1 MKKCFEKLRRLFRS
15 PRLHHGG
22 YQLLLCTGV
31 IAALI
36 LFTVLIDIGEQRFG
50 WQSDLSFNAISTTGE
65 TTDAL
70 LRSLDKDVHAYA
82 VFSDGSEDNQL
93 IALLNRYQA
102 RSDHFSWSQE
112 NLTRNPLLL
121 QMVSDNDADASVSG
135 DCLILYCADTG
146 RTRVLSAEDYCEY
159 AYSPETGS
167 WVITG
172 WTYEKSMTEALVY
185 ITLDELPRVQVLQG
199 HGELTE
205 NEIAVMRSHLTASG
219 YTMTFVNLMSDGQLN
234 ADEPLMILSPTR
246 DITEA
251 ELRKLTA
258 YAEAGGDLF
267 ITVDWTDPDTL
278 PNLYA
283 FYRLYGIE
291 PIPGLVLADSA
302 DTGTYYES
310 VPNLLPEMLYTDL
323 TGVLKAGH
331 ADSVLLAGARAFET
345 PAATGSALTT
355 EVVLQSGPTAYIRHL
370 TGSGANITVDFR
382 EGDRQGTFALALSAH
397 RFFDG
402 GKDSRAFAIGNSS
415 LFLDDWMY
423 TYTYSGELL
432 LQALSTLSG
441 GSDIRLDIVSR
452 TAARPQLTFASA
464 ALPAVLLMLAPLIV
478 LVLALAIYRPRR
490 NL

>member
-1 MKKCFEKLRRLFRS
+1 MKKPFEKLRRLFQS

-22 YQLLLCTGV
+22 YQLLLCAGV
-31 IAALI
+31 IAVLI
-36 LFTVLIDIGEQRFG
+36 LFTALIGIGERRFG
-50 WQSDLSFNAISTTGE
+50 WQTDLSFNAISTTGE

-102 RSDHFSWSQE
+102 RSEHFSWSQE

-121 QMVSDNDADASVSG
+121 QMVSDSDADASVSS

-159 AYSPETGS
+159 AYAPESGT

-185 ITLDELPRVQVLQG
+185 ITLEELPRVQILQG

-205 NEIAVMRSHLTASG
+205 SEIAVMKSHLTASG
-219 YTMTFVNLMSDGQLN
+219 YELTPVSLLSGELDPGM
-234 ADEPLMILSPTR
+234 PLMILSPTR

-251 ELRKLTA
+251 ELKKLTQ
-258 YAEAGGDLF
+258 YANDGGDVF

-291 PIPGLVLADSA
+291 PIGGLVLADSA
-302 DTGTYYES
+302 DPGTYYES

-345 PAATGSALTT
+345 PASTGSALTT
-355 EVVLQSGPTAYIRHL
+355 EVVLQSGPTAYIRQL
-370 TGSGANITVDFR
+370 SGDGSGITVDFR

-432 LQALSTLSG
+432 LQALSTLGG
-441 GSDIRLDIVSR
+441 GSDIRLDIIAR
-452 TAARPQLTFASA
+452 TAARPQLNFASA
-464 ALPAVLLMLAPLIV
+464 ALPAVLLVLAPLIV
-478 LVLALAIYRPRR
+478 LVLALAIYRPRK